1 MVPLS
6 AEGAFLLSRD
16 GQVCVLLST
25 DKSLW
30 KVETTMLLNLWMTV
44 QFIVV
49 LLSADVDS
57 VIPQSPTHLIV
68 LVLLGAALL
77 SPAAGWAAT
86 ALVRVLSLAPHGPWM
101 GRERTEIRDFRTPEE
116 PGTPGTALARAPTVV
131 VHPCA

>member
-1 MVPLS
+1 
-6 AEGAFLLSRD
+6 
-16 GQVCVLLST
+16 
-25 DKSLW
+25 
-30 KVETTMLLNLWMTV
+30 MLLNLWMTV

-77 SPAAGWAAT
+77 SPIAPWSAA

-101 GRERTEIRDFRTPEE
+101 RREQTEVREFRMPEE
-116 PGTPGTALARAPTVV
+116 PGTPGTAQARAPSFVV
-131 VHPCA
+131 RFFA